1 MLYFLVHFSIWAA
14 GCRGILPRYPG
25 ESRPGFGRGSL
36 FLVLFL
42 QRAQKYLLV
51 WRSELKQV
59 FRGTMR
65 NHRTCSENHKS
76 HDDSSF
82 KSLQIALNSRDGT
95 YRLVREHFYQRKP
108 VYATEQKGHCVI
120 YLTTLTS
127 SLRIAS
133 SKVQF
138 WGEKSLFL
146 FVFNN
151 FSQLCV
157 TKSALPDMNSQFWE
171 NKVRI
176 VWKLPVISLSGGIR
190 LALLRVTRVWCAGH
204 HKPLYSDFRKM
215 GFNRILR
222 LQN

>member
-1 MLYFLVHFSIWAA
+1 MEYFLD
-14 GCRGILPRYPG
+14 ILEKVGPDLAEVAY
-25 ESRPGFGRGSL
+25 
-36 FLVLFL
+36 FLSSSFNVP
-42 QRAQKYLLV
+42 KNICLLNSKDRDSV
-51 WRSELKQV
+51 CLSELKQV

-108 VYATEQKGHCVI
+108 VYATEQKGHCDI

-133 SKVQF
+133 SKVQV

-157 TKSALPDMNSQFWE
+157 TKSALPDMNSQF
-171 NKVRI
+171 
-176 VWKLPVISLSGGIR
+176 WKLPVISLSGGIR